1 MKRIAINGF
10 GRIGRL
16 TLRRLLLNPEVQ
28 VVAINDL
35 TDIPTLAHLFT
46 YDTAHRK
53 FQGTVDY
60 NDHALII
67 NGQEI
72 KAFMIKDPLQL
83 PWSSLQID
91 LILECT
97 GIYLSRD
104 TAAAHLTAGAKKVLL
119 SAPPKDESI
128 PTHVLGVNEDQI
140 TDNQTIISNA
150 SCTTN
155 CLATVIKVLDDAF
168 GIQFATMNTI
178 HSYTQDQ
185 RLQDAPH
192 KDLRRARA
200 AAQNIIPTSTGA
212 AKAVEAVY
220 PAIKGKLMASSYRV
234 PIITGSI
241 IELVCKVQKPVTRD
255 LVNSTFN
262 AASNNELKNILEY
275 ATAPLVSSDIIG
287 NTHSAIFDSQLTE
300 VSNEFVKVVAWYDN
314 EAGYSARF
322 AEMCAKFANLS

>member
-16 TLRRLLLNPEVQ
+16 TLRRLLLNPDVHL
-28 VVAINDL
+28 VAINDL
-35 TDIPTLAHLFT
+35 TDIPTLAHLFC

-53 FQGTVDY
+53 FQGSVDY
-60 NDHALII
+60 TDKALII
-67 NGQEI
+67 NGHEI
-72 KAFMIKDPLQL
+72 QAFMIKDPVQL
-83 PWSSLQID
+83 PWKDLQID
-91 LILECT
+91 LVLECT
-97 GIYLSRD
+97 GIYLTRD
-104 TAAAHLTAGAKKVLL
+104 AAAAHLKAGAKKVLL
-119 SAPPKDESI
+119 SAPPKDDSI
-128 PTHVLGVNEDQI
+128 PTYVLGVNDDQMLG
-140 TDNQTIISNA
+140 DQTIISNA

-212 AKAVEAVY
+212 AKSVEAVY

-241 IELVCKVQKPVTRD
+241 IELVCKLQKPFSRE
-255 LVNSTFN
+255 LIN
-262 AASNNELKNILEY
+262 AKFKTVAEHQLNHILEY
-275 ATAPLVSSDIIG
+275 AEAPLVSSDIIG
-287 NTHSAIFDSQLTE
+287 NTHSAIFDSELTE
-300 VSNEFVKVVAWYDN
+300 VNDEFVKVVAWYDN